1 MKHKTLV
8 ATICCVLLLCKLC
21 AQTTTGDEQAFYKNR
36 VLKAPGSVFKK
47 FTEAGMNPV
56 DHVLTAAEQEKVDKA
71 FAILPPL
78 HKKILKEHL
87 HSISFMD
94 SMPNTALTSALE
106 TADSSKQFNITFR
119 AGILYETISAWATW
133 KEKSA
138 FDNGANPAVTIQI
151 DAGNLDAIQYIL
163 LHEATHIVDAV
174 LSLTPPVEKTDTL
187 MAHTAFTKNT
197 WRLFNTPIATF
208 NYPVLEKT
216 RFRSGTVQPI
226 SAAPAIYKALKATP
240 FPSLYAMAS
249 CYEDL
254 AELLTIYHLT
264 NKLQQPFVIYLKE
277 KDAITA
283 VFEPMKNKL
292 VKRRLKQLGIFYE

>member
-1 MKHKTLV
+1 MINKKLTAIL
-8 ATICCVLLLCKLC
+8 CFVLLICKLS
-21 AQTTTGDEQAFYKNR
+21 AQTTTSQEGTFYKDR
-36 VLKAPGSVFKK
+36 ILKAPGSVFKM
-47 FTEAGMNPV
+47 FTDAGMNPV
-56 DHVLTAAEQEKVDKA
+56 DHVLTAAEQEKVDQA

-78 HKKILKEHL
+78 HKKILKKHL

-119 AGILYETISAWATW
+119 AGILLETISAWATW

-138 FDNGANPAVTIQI
+138 FDNSANPALSIQI

-174 LSLTPPVEKTDTL
+174 LSLTPHVEKTDTV
-187 MAHTAFTKNT
+187 MVPTAFTKNI
-197 WRLFNTPIATF
+197 WHLFNTPIAKFT
-208 NYPVLEKT
+208 NPLLERT

-226 SAAPAIYKALKATP
+226 SAATAIYKALEATP

-249 CYEDL
+249 CYEDM
-254 AELLTIYHLT
+254 AELITIYHLT
-264 NKLQQPFVIYLKE
+264 QKLKQPFVIYLKE
-277 KDAITA
+277 NDTLIA
-283 VFEPMKNKL
+283 VYEPMKNKL